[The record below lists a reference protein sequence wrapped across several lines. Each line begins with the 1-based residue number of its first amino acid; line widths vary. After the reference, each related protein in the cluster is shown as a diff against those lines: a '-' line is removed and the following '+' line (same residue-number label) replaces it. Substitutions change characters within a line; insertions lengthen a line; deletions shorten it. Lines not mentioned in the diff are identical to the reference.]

1 MSDAIGTILTEN
13 SWLRELLIIAVAFL
27 VAGLISAFAPRI
39 TDRFF
44 HFSRFTPD
52 GRRIRPERARTL
64 QGLIANAITL
74 MAFIGAMLF
83 AASRFVQ
90 PDTLVW
96 VVGLFSAAF
105 GLGARPL
112 VNDFLA
118 GISFIFE
125 DTFDVGEKVE
135 MLGVEGVIERV
146 TLRVTLLRAPTGEL
160 YVVPNGDIRVV
171 RNFSRGRFSTVTV
184 HLKVPADRLN
194 QTLELL
200 EEMSQ
205 EAMLALP
212 NLLEPW
218 QILSETGAMG
228 ESTELTLV
236 SKARFGHAAEMRP
249 RLLAFIQ
256 GRLAEQDIQ
265 LAD

>member
-1 MSDAIGTILTEN
+1 MSDTFGRILAEN
-13 SWLRELLIIAVAFL
+13 LWLRELLIISVAFL
-27 VAGLISAFAPRI
+27 MAALVSALAVRISN
-39 TDRFF
+39 RFI
-44 HFSRFTPD
+44 HFSRLTPE
-52 GRRIRPERARTL
+52 GRRVRPERLRTL
-64 QGLIANAITL
+64 QGLLANAITVL
-74 MAFIGAMLF
+74 AFVGAILF
-83 AASRFVQ
+83 AISRFV
-90 PDTLVW
+90 DAETLLW

-135 MLGVEGVIERV
+135 MLGVEGIIERV

-184 HLKVPADRLN
+184 HLKVPADQLS

-200 EEMSQ
+200 EDMSQ

-218 QILSETGAMG
+218 QILSETGTMG
-228 ESTELTLV
+228 ESTELTLL

-256 GRLAEQDIQ
+256 GRLAEQGIP